1 MFNKYYQ
8 DELAFLREMG
18 KEFSK
23 AYPALAHMLAERGS
37 DPDVE
42 RLMEGFAFLAGRIR
56 QKLDDEFPE
65 ITHTLLTLLWP
76 QYLRPIPSMSI
87 VEFTPVPNAIRER
100 ARIARGSGSPC
111 RRSKQLRRCKRTP
124 KIPTPSCT

>member
-8 DELAFLREMG
+8 DELTFLREMG
-18 KEFSK
+18 REVSQ

-42 RLMEGFAFLAGRIR
+42 RMLEGFAFLAGRIR

-65 ITHTLLTLLWP
+65 LTHGLLSLLWP
-76 QYLRPIPSMSI
+76 HYLRPIPSMSI
-87 VEFTPVPNAIRER
+87 LQFKPVPNALRE
-100 ARIARGSGSPC
+100 AKQVP
-111 RRSKQLRRCKRTP
+111 RR
-124 KIPTPSCT
+124 